1 MIDSAVAGAGP
12 AGLAVSA
19 ALEDLQI
26 DHLVLNA
33 NGSDRAG
40 VPSAGTRLRLN
51 NPGWMN
57 PMLGLHEPDT
67 CPAAAE
73 VVDRLDLLAA
83 SRPIHELV
91 TVAGLRPQLDGWL
104 LDTSDGWCAGRRRR
118 PWSGPR

>member
-1 MIDSAVAGAGP
+1 MIDSTVAGTGP
-12 AGLAVSA
+12 AGLAVRA
-19 ALEDLQI
+19 ALDDLQI

-40 VPSAGTRLRLN
+40 VRSAGTRLRLN

-57 PMLGLHEPDT
+57 PMLGPHEPDPS
-67 CPAAAE
+67 PAAAE

-104 LDTSDGWCAGRRRR
+104 LDNSDEWCAGRRTAAV
-118 PWSGPR
+118 